1 MNSNKMRIGESRA
14 ARPSNPFFRGFIQ
27 GTASLLDI
35 FGAGARR
42 REPGTLEN
50 DAQELRGDVEQIAQ
64 DFQVVLSNI
73 ASTTRK

>member
-35 FGAGARR
+35 FALALADEARER
-42 REPGTLEN
+42 WRM
-50 DAQELRGDVEQIAQ
+50 
-64 DFQVVLSNI
+64 
-73 ASTTRK
+73 TRKNCAEMWNK